1 MKANRYIFS
10 LLAVA
15 VLAAPQ
21 AWGQTVI
28 KVGVINTYSGPLA
41 AQGDVM
47 EKGLQLYFD
56 EHQKDLPPGVKIEL
70 VKRDDGGANPD
81 VAKRLAQEL
90 VTRDHVQFLT
100 GVIWSP
106 NAAAMAS
113 VATEAKVPF
122 VIMNAAGVD
131 IPRLSPYIV
140 RVSFTLWQQAF
151 PLGKWAAQQ
160 GWKTA
165 YTAVSDYTPGYDG
178 ENGFTKSFTAAGG
191 QMVGTAHIPLANPDF
206 VPYLQRVKDAK
217 PEVLYIF
224 VPAGKQATAIMKAA
238 GDLDLKSAGIT
249 IVSTQDL
256 VPDEELPNMGDLP
269 LGLVTAGIYS
279 ADADRPANR
288 AFLAAWKRVYG
299 ATSIPDFE
307 SADSW
312 DGMAAIF
319 HVVEQTK
326 GKFTSDEAM
335 AILKNWKDDASPRG
349 TIMIDPATRDVVQD
363 VHMRRIEK
371 QNGRL
376 VDIEFE
382 TIPMVKDPWKELNP
396 PK

>member
-1 MKANRYIFS
+1 MKAKRYMFP
-10 LLAVA
+10 LLAAAAFVA
-15 VLAAPQ
+15 PP
-21 AWGQTVI
+21 AWAQTVV

-47 EKGLQLYFD
+47 DKGLQLYFD
-56 EHQKDLPPGVKIEL
+56 EHQKDLPAGVKIEL
-70 VKRDDGGANPD
+70 LKRDDGGANPE

-90 VTRDHVQFLT
+90 VTRDHVQLLT
-100 GVIWSP
+100 GVVWSP

-122 VIMNAAGVD
+122 VIMNAAGVE
-131 IPRLSPYIV
+131 IPRMSPYIV
-140 RVSFTLWQQAF
+140 RVSFTLWQQAY

-160 GWKTA
+160 GWKKA

-178 ENGFTKSFTAAGG
+178 ENGFTKSFTEGGG
-191 QMVGTAHIPLANPDF
+191 QMVGKVHIPLANPDF
-206 VPYLQRVKDAK
+206 VPYLQSVKDAK
-217 PEVLYIF
+217 PDVVYVF
-224 VPAGKQATAIMKAA
+224 VPAGKQATSIMKAA
-238 GDLDLKSAGIT
+238 ADLDFKAAGIT
-249 IVSTQDL
+249 IVSTEDL
-256 VPDEELPNMGDLP
+256 VPDEELPNMGDEP
-269 LGLVTAGIYS
+269 IGLVTAGVYS
-279 ADADRPANR
+279 ADAERPQNR
-288 AFLAAWKRVYG
+288 AFIAAWKHAYG
-299 ATSIPDFE
+299 EKSIPDFV

-319 HVVEQTK
+319 NVVEQTK
-326 GKFTSDEAM
+326 GKFTADEAM

-363 VHMRRIEK
+363 VHLRRIEK
-371 QNGRL
+371 KDGRL
-376 VDIEFE
+376 VDTEFQ

>member
-1 MKANRYIFS
+1 MKAHRYILS
-10 LLAVA
+10 LLAAVA
-15 VLAAPQ
+15 FAAPQ
-21 AWGQTVI
+21 AWAQTVV
-28 KVGVINTYSGPLA
+28 KVGVITTYSGPNA

-56 EHQKDLPPGVKIEL
+56 EHQKDLPPGVKVEL
-70 VKRDDGGANPD
+70 VKRDDTGPNPE

-90 VTRDHVQFLT
+90 VTRDHVQFLA
-100 GVIWSP
+100 GVVWSP
-106 NAAAMAS
+106 NAAAMAP

-140 RVSFTLWQQAF
+140 RVSFTLWQQAY

-160 GWKTA
+160 GWKKA
-165 YTAVSDYTPGYDG
+165 YTAVTDYTPGYDG
-178 ENGFTKSFTAAGG
+178 ENGFTKAFTEAGG
-191 QMVGTAHIPLANPDF
+191 QIVGAVHIPLANPDF

-217 PEVLYIF
+217 PDVLYIF
-224 VPAGKQATAIMKAA
+224 VPAGKQATAAMKAA
-238 GDLDLKSAGIT
+238 SDLDLKGAGIA

-256 VPDEELPNMGDLP
+256 VPDEELPNMGEEP
-269 LGLVTAGIYS
+269 LGLVTAGTYS
-279 ADADRPANR
+279 ADATRPQNKV
-288 AFLAAWKRVYG
+288 FIAAWERAYG
-299 ATSIPDFE
+299 EKSIPDFM
-307 SADSW
+307 SAGGW

-319 HVVEQTK
+319 DVVEQTK
-326 GKFTSDEAM
+326 GKFTADEAM

-349 TIMIDPATRDVVQD
+349 TIMIDPATRDIVQD

-376 VDIEFE
+376 ADVEFE